1 MTAALTDLTLAEARD
16 GLQAG
21 SFSSVELTRAHSAAV
36 ERARPLNAF
45 ITETPDLALG
55 LAEASDARR
64 KRGGAAGPS
73 DRRDGRPS
81 AAKFAYDGMK
91 GIIDSIHAGEG
102 GKGQ

>member
-36 ERARPLNAF
+36 ERARSLNAF

-64 KRGGAAGPS
+64 RRAG
-73 DRRDGRPS
+73 RRDRWTAFPS
-81 AAKFAYDGMK
+81 R
-91 GIIDSIHAGEG
+91 
-102 GKGQ
+102 